1 MQCRCI
7 KYICINALFAA
18 VFQDRMTCKITYL
31 GVCSG
36 VWLDIAAWFWMMS
49 EQDLADVVQIAVE
62 DLTPDNPGTVEMV
75 VTAWERWL
83 VVLPINKMEIPVELF
98 LKI

>member
-1 MQCRCI
+1 
-7 KYICINALFAA
+7 
-18 VFQDRMTCKITYL
+18 MTCKITYL
-31 GVCSG
+31 GACSG

-75 VTAWERWL
+75 VMAWEISFIL
-83 VVLPINKMEIPVELF
+83 LPINRVEIPVEVF
-98 LKI
+98 LNI